1 MLVRPMIKPRQLILL
16 TTLNLAILPIGMDV
30 YSAVLSDLAIAFD
43 RDMAWAQYTLST
55 YLLGF
60 AAAHLLIGPLADHY
74 GRRPVLLGG
83 LLTFTLAAAA
93 AASAQNLETI
103 VLARLV
109 QGFGGAAGPILA
121 RAVVRDV
128 SNPLHLGRTLA
139 WSIGWMGMVPL
150 LGPWIAGVSS
160 AAWGW
165 RAPLWIIAAHGL
177 LTMVAMI
184 ILLPETLRPATGER
198 RSGAWVEA
206 LRILAPDRA
215 FRAWAVCAALGYSG
229 IALWVANAS
238 AMVLGR
244 YGKPTSD

>member
-1 MLVRPMIKPRQLILL
+1 MIKPRQLILL

-165 RAPLWIIAAHGL
+165 RAPPWIIAAHGL

-184 ILLPETLRPATGER
+184 ILLPETLRR
-198 RSGAWVEA
+198 RSGGWVEA